1 MKKQLISP
9 LLLLLALSAC
19 QAPETATP
27 NAVLTDE
34 LLGYWRFAYHGP
46 ENQQTYAR
54 VSGEAGLS
62 EQEKS
67 QMLRF
72 FPPDR
77 FGEFF
82 WNWCATPPAMPSQW
96 MEGTWQRRPGNQD
109 VLDIEMDNFGFSY
122 RIERLDADSLSLQRE
137 F

>member
-1 MKKQLISP
+1 MKKSLLSP

-27 NAVLTDE
+27 SAVLTDE
-34 LLGYWRFAYHGP
+34 LLGYWRFAYYGP
-46 ENQQTYAR
+46 DNQQTYAR
-54 VSGEAGLS
+54 VPGEAGLN
-62 EQEKS
+62 EMEKS

-72 FPPDR
+72 LPPDQ

-82 WNWCATPPAMPSQW
+82 WNWCATPPYTPSQW
-96 MEGTWQRRPGNQD
+96 MEGTWQRRPGNPE
-109 VLDIEMDNFGFSY
+109 VLDIEMPNFEFSY
-122 RIERLDADSLSLQRE
+122 LITRLDADSLRLQRA